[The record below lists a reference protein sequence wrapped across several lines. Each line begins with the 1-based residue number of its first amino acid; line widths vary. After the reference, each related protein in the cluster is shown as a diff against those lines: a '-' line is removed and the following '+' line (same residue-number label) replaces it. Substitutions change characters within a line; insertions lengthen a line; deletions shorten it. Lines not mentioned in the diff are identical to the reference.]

1 MVKLNIFFS
10 RISVFFLSFVYILN
24 LHAQDLYKGD
34 STNIK
39 TTSENITS
47 KKYISE
53 NIKYIAISS
62 LPLIATG
69 LIITNYKNEY
79 RDLRYNLTPNFK
91 NNTDNYLQYSPLA
104 VMLGLKTLGVDSRS
118 NWSSMLVS
126 DALSVAIMSSA
137 INLIKYTVSI
147 KRPDGSSN
155 NSFPS
160 GHTATAFMAATMLN
174 KEYGHKSPFISI
186 GAYSVAAATGIMRI
200 LNNRHW
206 ISDVIAGAG
215 IGIMSTELGYMLGD
229 IIFKNKDLRS
239 SKYKFEKSY
248 KPSFLG
254 INTGISLPL
263 NSNNCST
270 IKLLSGSIISLE
282 GAYFINPYLGFG
294 LDLSAYNFSCVENTY
309 SEDVNSFNALKA
321 GTGIYLSYP
330 ISNRFSIGVR
340 TLVSSIFNPVIN
352 LHNQKLSPQKNIC
365 YELGSMFTFRI
376 HKNYSIRLFSSYNI
390 LPYKGININKKI
402 KSISFATSYLIT
414 F

>member
-53 NIKYIAISS
+53 NIKDIAISS
-62 LPLIATG
+62 LPLITTG

-147 KRPDGSSN
+147 KRPDGSGN

-200 LNNRHW
+200 LNCLLYT
-206 ISDVIAGAG
+206 SDAAD
-215 IGIMSTELGYMLGD
+215 E
-229 IIFKNKDLRS
+229 
-239 SKYKFEKSY
+239 
-248 KPSFLG
+248 
-254 INTGISLPL
+254 
-263 NSNNCST
+263 
-270 IKLLSGSIISLE
+270 
-282 GAYFINPYLGFG
+282 
-294 LDLSAYNFSCVENTY
+294 
-309 SEDVNSFNALKA
+309 
-321 GTGIYLSYP
+321 
-330 ISNRFSIGVR
+330 
-340 TLVSSIFNPVIN
+340 
-352 LHNQKLSPQKNIC
+352 
-365 YELGSMFTFRI
+365 
-376 HKNYSIRLFSSYNI
+376 
-390 LPYKGININKKI
+390 
-402 KSISFATSYLIT
+402 
-414 F
+414 